1 MADSL
6 RRLVNTCTYSVL
18 QDKLESWYQDYHLSS
33 CDQNLNRCCEIL
45 ELTSNVQGQLFGIL
59 NLTAKEGGHFAGVD
73 TLKSRFL
80 PWLGS
85 CFTITTSG
93 VTSDTSFSLIQES
106 KEKDIKIR
114 ELSISHDKEMKRM
127 ETQLNIARSQLETI
141 KQEDAQIDL
150 DETRNKS
157 ATALLA
163 TEDDIIKL
171 KADLNASQE
180 EAEMYKRKLDILD
193 DYERR
198 VRMLKN
204 EIATLSAEKSYI
216 QERSGRSQ
224 STSPLTCR
232 SRSPS
237 PLPYHRNESPSY
249 KRLSNATRQSWLI
262 SRFNV
267 IYESD
272 RLDAQSLLRQYINNV
287 ELVQRIV
294 FTATVESFHSAKIAF
309 RKFKLRVRKT
319 LAPSHIG
326 PESLDSAVMDYIIRN
341 IDLYDVQSSVND
353 IIHAMDVNPKI
364 SFPPEVDY
372 NLINN
377 FIREVCLLAF
387 SMQSLDPPLDIA
399 FSTDGE
405 LFSEHKYCR
414 SLDSEYTAPLVAY
427 HVWPALMEGDVIIV
441 KGEAVTKRR
450 TVVSYPS
457 RSGHNPGTNTT

>member
-141 KQEDAQIDL
+141 KQEFRDAQIDL

-405 LFSEHKYCR
+405 LFSEHK
-414 SLDSEYTAPLVAY
+414 
-427 HVWPALMEGDVIIV
+427 
-441 KGEAVTKRR
+441 
-450 TVVSYPS
+450 
-457 RSGHNPGTNTT
+457 